1 MKLMVSLL
9 NIVMDLKKCCNHPY
23 LFPAASEEAP
33 KLPNGMYLTKDLVKA
48 SGKFVL
54 LESMLEK
61 LKRDGH
67 RVLIFSQMTKMLD
80 VLEDLCDG
88 LAYKYERID
97 GGITGL
103 ARQEAIDRFNAP
115 GAQQFI
121 FLLSTRAGGLGIN
134 LATADTVIIYDSDW
148 NPHNDIQA
156 FSRAHRLGQANKVMI
171 YRFVTRNSV
180 EERVTQVAKRKMM
193 LTHLVVRPGMGGSK
207 STNFSKQEL
216 DDILK
221 FGTEELFKE
230 ESGKESIYYDNKT
243 IEELL
248 DRSKEGIEDKEN
260 WANEYLQ
267 SFKEEGNEKLLQE
280 VDKDPQYWK
289 HLLEESIQQKQQEE
303 ASMLGQ
309 GKRIRKTA
317 HVRFHYDLDNQ
328 MKFNNT
334 AQDEVEGITWQ
345 DQRSDDFSDSYC
357 EDNNSDFGSNSNVE
371 ESLPPLLAGEGDNIE
386 VLGFTARQRK
396 SFLNAVMRYGMPPQ
410 EAFNSQ
416 WLVHDLL
423 GKSEECFQAY
433 TSLFMQHL
441 CEPNNNAET
450 FADGVPR
457 EGLIQQHVLSRIAIM
472 SLIRKKVSEFETIN
486 GNYSM
491 SQALIKLQEKEKKN
505 KTRMPPTKNDEEM
518 TEEKMETQQTDQ
530 TEKEAQQIEGE
541 DEKEKEEV
549 EKKDEKKEEELEKMD
564 VEEEKEKKRVE
575 KVEKESKKTQ
585 EVEPEMMDIEEEKEK
600 EGVEKVKEETKKTE
614 EEEEKPEM
622 MEMEEKKDDDDDK
635 MEKETKKTE
644 KVEEEKLEMME
655 MEKKEVEKVEEE
667 TKSEVKETKDR
678 EGTEVLKE
686 QPSLMFSISDGRF
699 TMLSLLWDN
708 EEKAALG
715 RETQF
720 WHRRHDYWLLAG
732 IVTHGYG
739 QWQDIQ
745 NDERFAIINEPFN
758 GNFHKIKS
766 SFLTKRFKLLEKA
779 LVIEEQLRRS
789 SLHKVQQD
797 NKPTIIDINKEF

>member
-1 MKLMVSLL
+1 
-9 NIVMDLKKCCNHPY
+9 MDLKKCCNHPY

-88 LAYKYERID
+88 MAYKYERID

-156 FSRAHRLGQANKVMI
+156 FSRAHRIGQANKVMI

-216 DDILK
+216 DDILR

-267 SFKEEGNEKLLQE
+267 SFKEEGIEKSLQKM
-280 VDKDPQYWK
+280 DKNLQYWK
-289 HLLEESIQQKQQEE
+289 HLLEENIQQKHQEE

-309 GKRIRKTA
+309 GKRIRKTTQ
-317 HVRFHYDLDNQ
+317 VRFNYDKDSQ

-334 AQDEVEGITWQ
+334 AQDGVEAISWQ
-345 DQRSDDFSDSYC
+345 DQRSEDFSDSYC
-357 EDNNSDFGSNSNVE
+357 EDNNSDSDVE
-371 ESLPPLLAGEGDNIE
+371 ESLPPLLTGDDNIE

-396 SFLNAVMRYGMPPQ
+396 SFLNAVMRYGMPPL

-457 EGLIQQHVLSRIAIM
+457 EGIIQQHVLSRIAIM

-491 SQALIKLQEKEKKN
+491 S
-505 KTRMPPTKNDEEM
+505 
-518 TEEKMETQQTDQ
+518 
-530 TEKEAQQIEGE
+530 
-541 DEKEKEEV
+541 
-549 EKKDEKKEEELEKMD
+549 
-564 VEEEKEKKRVE
+564 
-575 KVEKESKKTQ
+575 
-585 EVEPEMMDIEEEKEK
+585 
-600 EGVEKVKEETKKTE
+600 
-614 EEEEKPEM
+614 
-622 MEMEEKKDDDDDK
+622 
-635 MEKETKKTE
+635 
-644 KVEEEKLEMME
+644 
-655 MEKKEVEKVEEE
+655 
-667 TKSEVKETKDR
+667 
-678 EGTEVLKE
+678 
-686 QPSLMFSISDGRF
+686 
-699 TMLSLLWDN
+699 
-708 EEKAALG
+708 
-715 RETQF
+715 
-720 WHRRHDYWLLAG
+720 
-732 IVTHGYG
+732 
-739 QWQDIQ
+739 
-745 NDERFAIINEPFN
+745 
-758 GNFHKIKS
+758 
-766 SFLTKRFKLLEKA
+766 
-779 LVIEEQLRRS
+779 
-789 SLHKVQQD
+789 
-797 NKPTIIDINKEF
+797 